1 MKKILKA
8 MCVAILCIAAAAAM
22 LLAMLY
28 FTLCGG
34 HPHGVC

>member
-8 MCVAILCIAAAAAM
+8 LGVALLCIAAAAAM
-22 LLAMLY
+22 LLTILY

-34 HPHGVC
+34 HPHGLC